1 MKAYVARIFLCLLTC
16 ALAGGLAAARTI
28 EFETTEVTA
37 ADVAL
42 SPDGQWLI
50 FTMLGHL
57 FRLPVAGGTAEQL
70 TFGPYYDTD
79 PVFSP
84 DGTRVAFV
92 SDRDGSDG
100 NVFLLELATGQLTQ
114 VTHEPSAGRPA
125 WAPDGHAI
133 TYLRLV
139 SRGVHCP
146 TGEAVVRRVS
156 FGGEDPETLSGP
168 PRVVRS
174 LFYLPDG
181 RLAWTVIDWGRPVSE
196 SRTRIEVM
204 SVQGTVSTLR
214 TLEGLADRV
223 IPSHTGDGF
232 YGRLRRFL
240 PHYGRN
246 QHLEDLL
253 FVPLSEAAP
262 RHIFVLSAPGC
273 WYDDPQ
279 LAVSADNKSVYLG
292 EAGRLWKITLPG
304 GAHEPIPF
312 RAQVK
317 LEIHDPVAPPRWAPA
332 AAGSSAPPRSVVH
345 PRLPPDGRTLV
356 FGAAG
361 YLWQQPLDSALRLR
375 SGQARDKPL
384 EGGQAPL
391 RPGFGGQAQRLFEG
405 SAFESWPAFS
415 PDGKLLAFVHSEQG
429 NQEVR
434 VFNFES
440 RQTRTLVSGARY
452 RHLSWTSDGQRLVFA
467 EHDYEYGPSRVVAV
481 NLNDGS
487 HEKLTD
493 AAGPRSPRPHFS
505 GDGEWLYFSSNNTGT
520 RTLYRL
526 PIKGKAEPQA
536 VIPLTRPLI
545 DALISPN
552 GNWLAFRRNT
562 EIWVAPLG
570 EGPVKDEDVRQLSA
584 EGGDTFAF
592 TPDASAVVY
601 SVGNRVW
608 RHPLAGGPSTLARD
622 GERKSNHE
630 REEIP
635 IRLELPRTT
644 PPPVLV
650 RRVRVLNLDAGRF
663 GPETSLF
670 IEQGRIRWIGSE
682 RGRRLPRE
690 TVTVDAGGRFAIP
703 GLFNLHVHGE
713 EAPQDVFLAYG
724 ITSLRD
730 VGGWLAWMNALAD
743 RGETTSDPVPRYFFA
758 GEIFQGA
765 QPTTTESRV
774 RIYNVDDARAYARRY
789 KEGGAQFIKTHPS
802 LPGPVHRAVVEEAR
816 RLGLPVAGHGI
827 TLDEVT
833 RNVTWGYAS
842 LEHMNPF
849 AYYDDV
855 LQLLAAAGT
864 RWVPTLTVGAGDAVL
879 LREEP
884 ERLADAKLR
893 AFTPERQIRSY
904 WLFHNA
910 YDKRSLRGYWFELL
924 AAIRAAH
931 RRGVILQLGTDAPFG
946 PFFGASLHWEMELF
960 AQAGLAPLEVLRIAT
975 QEAAAAVGAEDDL
988 GTLEPGKLADLV
1000 LLDANPLEDIKN
1012 TQTIWRV
1019 IKGGWLFDP
1028 DKLRPLKSASAKK

>member
-1 MKAYVARIFLCLLTC
+1 MKTYLFGTLLCLLLCT
-16 ALAGGLAAARTI
+16 LVGGLAAARTI

-57 FRLPVAGGTAEQL
+57 FILPIEGGTAEQL

-79 PVFSP
+79 PEFSP

-100 NVFLLELATGQLTQ
+100 NVFVLELVSGQITQ
-114 VTHEPSAGRPA
+114 VTHESSAGRPA
-125 WAPDGHAI
+125 WAPGGQAI
-133 TYLRLV
+133 AYLRVV

-146 TGEAVVRRVS
+146 TGQALVRRAS

-174 LFYLPDG
+174 VFYLSDG
-181 RLAWTVIDWGRPVSE
+181 RLAWTVIDDPHGAKR
-196 SRTRIEVM
+196 RTRIEVM

-240 PHYGRN
+240 PHYGWSLG
-246 QHLEDLL
+246 QEDLL
-253 FVPLSEAAP
+253 FFPLSEAAQ
-262 RHIFVLSAPGC
+262 RHIFVLSAPAC

-304 GAHEPIPF
+304 GAHEAIPF
-312 RAQVK
+312 RAQVE

-332 AAGSSAPPRSVVH
+332 TAGSSAPPRSVVH
-345 PRLPPDGRTLV
+345 PRFSPDGRSLV

-361 YLWQQPLDSALRLR
+361 YLWQQPLTES
-375 SGQARDKPL
+375 
-384 EGGQAPL
+384 
-391 RPGFGGQAQRLFEG
+391 GQAQRLFAG
-405 SAFESWPAFS
+405 RAFETWPAFS

-434 VFNFES
+434 VFNFET

-452 RHLSWTSDGQRLVFA
+452 RHLSWNPDGQRLVFA
-467 EHDYEYGPSRVVAV
+467 EHDDDERPSRVAAV

-505 GDGEWLYFSSNNTGT
+505 GDGEWLYFSSNNTGS
-520 RTLYRL
+520 RMLYRL
-526 PIKGKAEPQA
+526 PVKEKAEPEA
-536 VIPLTRPLI
+536 ITALTRPLK
-545 DALISPN
+545 DARISPN

-562 EIWVAPLG
+562 GIWVTPLG
-570 EGPVKDEDVRQLSA
+570 ESPVKDEDVRQFSA
-584 EGGDTFAF
+584 EGGDNFAF
-592 TPDASAVVY
+592 TPDGTALVY
-601 SVGNRVW
+601 AVGNRVW
-608 RHPLAGGPSTLARD
+608 RQPLGGGKRQ
-622 GERKSNHE
+622 EM
-630 REEIP
+630 P
-635 IRLELPRTT
+635 IRLELKRPM
-644 PPPVLV
+644 PPPLLL
-650 RRVRVLNLDAGRF
+650 RRVRVLDFPPKAGSPRVDAAGGF
-663 GPETSLF
+663 GPETSLY
-670 IEQGRIRWIGSE
+670 IDQGRIRWIGSE
-682 RGRRLPRE
+682 RGRELPRE
-690 TVTVDAGGRFAIP
+690 TVILDAGGRFAIP
-703 GLFNLHVHGE
+703 GLFNLHVHGQ

-730 VGGWLAWMNALAD
+730 VGGWLAWLNALAD
-743 RGETTSDPVPRYFFA
+743 RGESTNDPVPRYFFA
-758 GEIFQGA
+758 GELFHSA
-765 QPTTTESRV
+765 QPATADSPLL
-774 RIYNVDDARAYARRY
+774 IYNIDDARTYVRRY
-789 KEGGAQFIKTHPS
+789 KERGAQFIKTHPS
-802 LPGPVHRAVVEEAR
+802 LPGPVHRALVEEAR
-816 RLGLPVAGHGI
+816 RLVLPIAGHGM
-827 TLDEVT
+827 TLDEIT
-833 RNVTWGYAS
+833 RNATWGYAS
-842 LEHMNPF
+842 LEHMDPF

-864 RWVPTLTVGAGDAVL
+864 RWVPTLTLMAGDAVL

-884 ERLADAKLR
+884 ERLADKKLR
-893 AFTPERQIRSY
+893 VFTPERQIRFSQDG
-904 WLFHNA
+904 LKAF
-910 YDKRSLRGYWFELL
+910 DKIFLRGYWFELL

-931 RRGVILQLGTDAPFG
+931 RWGVSLQLGTDAPFG
-946 PFFGASLHWEMELF
+946 PFWGASLHWEMELF
-960 AQAGLAPLEVLRIAT
+960 AQAGLPPLEVIRIAT
-975 QEAAAAVGAEDDL
+975 QEGAAAVGAEDDL
-988 GTLEPGKLADLV
+988 GTIEPGKLADIV
-1000 LLDANPLEDIKN
+1000 LLDKNPLEDIRN

-1019 IKGGWLFDP
+1019 IKGGWLFNP
-1028 DKLRPLKSASAKK
+1028 EELRPPKLVTQEN